1 MKQYKKPTL
10 LAKNRPT
17 GNFAAGCSRDH
28 GTGMCG
34 NCERNN

>member
-17 GNFAAGCSRDH
+17 GQFAAGCVRNLTSGDCH
-28 GTGMCG
+28 GCQ
-34 NCERNN
+34 RAK